1 MTCPHTL
8 GGVTET
14 DLDLLDVDHLG
25 VDVVS
30 PTSQSASSALL
41 LVVVCVGMGLV
52 FGLAFA
58 VWWLL
63 GDAWFGS
70 SVPALF
76 EWFGI
81 QFIPR

>member
-1 MTCPHTL
+1 MTD
-8 GGVTET
+8 T
-14 DLDLLDVDHLG
+14 DLDVLDVDNLG
-25 VDVVS
+25 VDVLS
-30 PTSQSASSALL
+30 PTNQTTSSALL

-70 SVPALF
+70 SMPALF

-81 QFIPR
+81 QLIPR